1 MNGEKRGQLLM
12 LQRFRNKVR
21 EFINK
26 GLSPCEIA
34 FGIALG
40 NFVGILPF
48 LGLHTVIAI
57 GLAYL
62 LRLNIVVVFLGTQ
75 ISNPFSFPF
84 ILFISA
90 QLGSLVLNGSMLNLK
105 FSGDINI
112 IKQYVMPTLIGSVLL
127 GLGVGTVSYFIT
139 MKFAKRFR
147 AR

>member
-1 MNGEKRGQLLM
+1 M
-12 LQRFRNKVR
+12 LSKYR
-21 EFINK
+21 ETVMSFLRK
-26 GLSPCEIA
+26 GLLPSEIA
-34 FGIALG
+34 FAVALG

-90 QLGSLVLNGSMLNLK
+90 QIGNLVLKGRLLDLAFTTDLAVLKTYIMPTMIGSIVFGLAVGSLSYVL
-105 FSGDINI
+105 
-112 IKQYVMPTLIGSVLL
+112 TLAI
-127 GLGVGTVSYFIT
+127 
-139 MKFAKRFR
+139 ARRFR
-147 AR
+147 S